1 MIGRFPMG
9 WNKQQAIKHLQDK
22 AKPPYGVGRCAA
34 YVIEAIEAGGLRIAR
49 TPSGSA
55 KSFGPSLLAAGFKAQ
70 PGDPVPYQQGDVAV
84 IDGFSKTAA
93 QNIKKDHPDGHMAM
107 FDGTQWISDYK
118 QTGVKPYPGSDYE
131 KAKPSYLIYR
141 YSE

>member
-1 MIGRFPMG
+1 MVRKLSLGLRRRSSKASRDGSLSENIEKADIRASPSGISTSPDRGSGRVAKREIKTSAFSG
-9 WNKQQAIKHLQDK
+9 RKSQA
-22 AKPPYGVGRCAA
+22 GNCCAA

-93 QNIKKDHPDGHMAM
+93 QNIKKD
-107 FDGTQWISDYK
+107 
-118 QTGVKPYPGSDYE
+118 
-131 KAKPSYLIYR
+131 
-141 YSE
+141 